1 MIRVHPTLYQSFA
14 LEPNLKTGHQPIHLL
29 LWNEAKIWI
38 GGIDLKRE
46 VMGFL
51 VACGGGT
58 KWMPLFPYRLDKQ
71 VVLFCNELEIGPM
84 SGEKNTQKKESQRAW
99 QPNY

>member
-46 VMGFL
+46 VLWAF
-51 VACGGGT
+51 
-58 KWMPLFPYRLDKQ
+58 W
-71 VVLFCNELEIGPM
+71 FCLWWGDQM
-84 SGEKNTQKKESQRAW
+84 DATVSL
-99 QPNY
+99 